1 MGHSTSVVTS
11 DAHPLGQQVL
21 AEKDAKEEKNM
32 TLEQEAH

>member
-21 AEKDAKEEKNM
+21 AAKDAKEEKK
-32 TLEQEAH
+32 A